1 MALLLYEA
9 IMIRSQIQFD
19 EATYLKLRTAAKE
32 SGESISSI
40 VRHSV
45 EHGLDKGAKYQAWAR
60 ALSSIGKFDSGLRD
74 LAEKHDQY
82 LEERW

>member
-9 IMIRSQIQFD
+9 IMVRSQIRFD

-82 LEERW
+82 LKERW

>member
-1 MALLLYEA
+1 MALLVYEA

-32 SGESISSI
+32 SRESISSI

>member
-1 MALLLYEA
+1 MALLVYEA

-40 VRHSV
+40 ARHSV